1 MISCAVSQPR
11 TVDRRAPSHG
21 PSGSS
26 SGNRSP
32 KTRITCIR
40 HGSGMTNENVTH
52 TPATSTSR
60 LTKAQRRTLRRR
72 EKRARGAAEAAK
84 PAKGVA
90 QLQTRAGGSSTAPA
104 IQRGSA
110 NYSKEPQF
118 PVLSAAARRALSRST
133 VSSTDIKAIQSTR
146 DYTEA
151 ERQRRL
157 AARTTEL
164 RRRKMNRILPKR

>member
-1 MISCAVSQPR
+1 MISCAVLQPR
-11 TVDRRAPSHG
+11 IVDRRAASHDT
-21 PSGSS
+21 SGSS
-26 SGNRSP
+26 SRNRSP
-32 KTRITCIR
+32 KSRFLCIR
-40 HGSGMTNENVTH
+40 HGSGMTNENRPH

-72 EKRARGAAEAAK
+72 EKRAREAAEAAK
-84 PAKGVA
+84 PAKGVV
-90 QLQTRAGGSSTAPA
+90 QLQTRAGGRSTAPA
-104 IQRGSA
+104 IQNGSG
-110 NYSKEPQF
+110 NYYKEPQF

-164 RRRKMNRILPKR
+164 RRRTTNSKLSKR